1 MTAATATKR
10 LFPLALTTL
19 VVVGAFAG
27 SASGR
32 AQAVKFISGNSRVV
46 QGNQATVSVQV
57 QPNGARCSLAV
68 RYKGGAKQRGLPVVT
83 ANGYVASWTW

>member
-10 LFPLALTTL
+10 FLPLVFATL
-19 VVVGAFAG
+19 VVVGAFSG

-46 QGNQATVSVQV
+46 QGNR
-57 QPNGARCSLAV
+57 P
-68 RYKGGAKQRGLPVVT
+68 P
-83 ANGYVASWTW
+83 